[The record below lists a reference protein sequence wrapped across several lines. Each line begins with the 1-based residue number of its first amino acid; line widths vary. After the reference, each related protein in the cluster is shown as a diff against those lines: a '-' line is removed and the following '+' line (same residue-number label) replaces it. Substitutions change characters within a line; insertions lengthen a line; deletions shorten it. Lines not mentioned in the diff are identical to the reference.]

1 MKRLIGLGL
10 VALAVWFL
18 IQAARAQDSPP
29 LPDYDI
35 HAVCTSGTQHMDEQ
49 TCTNFE
55 LGMRLQV
62 KQTWPSLTAA
72 QRSKC
77 LAVNKW
83 GSYETLL
90 LCVRGL

>member
-1 MKRLIGLGL
+1 MKQTILAAIAALSLIS
-10 VALAVWFL
+10 VAN
-18 IQAARAQDSPP
+18 AQDTPP

-35 HAVCTSGTQHMDEQ
+35 HATCHEPRPPIDEQ